1 MRTRLTTALALSSI
15 LALGACSDTASL
27 VSPDEASSDSLESL
41 VPVTALAASSI
52 WEGGYGAVFTSSN
65 SPEGNEVLTFYRAPD
80 GTLYPKEPVS
90 TGGLGTGGG
99 LGNQGALALNN
110 DASLLLVVNAGSDD
124 VSVMGTEGW
133 PELLHRVP
141 SQGTRPISV
150 AVRGSLVYV
159 LNGGGEENVAGFRLS
174 RKGRLTPIRGAV
186 YPLSEGQVA
195 SAQVGFSPDGR
206 SLVVTEKATNRILI
220 FPVMPNGRLGQ
231 VRVEESA
238 GQTPFG
244 FAFSRQG
251 TLVVSEAFGGAPGAS
266 VLSSY
271 GINGGGLMEITPLAA
286 TTQTAACWVVITRNG
301 RYAYTTNTGSGTISS
316 FSVSPSGELYL
327 LEAVAAGMEGNG
339 PIDMALSRNS
349 RFLHVLNS
357 GTNTLGAYKV
367 RNDGSLE
374 RIEGASGLP
383 SGANGLAA
391 R

>member
-1 MRTRLTTALALSSI
+1 MRTRLTMSLALASM
-15 LALGACSDTASL
+15 LALGACGDSASV
-27 VSPDEASSDSLESL
+27 VSPEAASDDGLESL
-41 VPVTALAASSI
+41 ATVTALSASSI
-52 WEGGYGAVFTSSN
+52 WEGGYGAVFTTSN

-99 LGNQGALALNN
+99 LGNQGALTFNG
-110 DASLLLVVNAGSDD
+110 DRSLLLVVNAGSDD
-124 VSVMGTEGW
+124 ISVMGTEGW

-141 SQGTRPISV
+141 SRGTRPISV

-174 RKGRLTPIRGAV
+174 RKGRLTPIPGAV
-186 YPLSEGQVA
+186 YPLSEAQVG

-206 SLVVTEKATNRILI
+206 SLVVTEKATNRILV
-220 FPVMPNGRLGQ
+220 FPVLRNGRLGE
-231 VRVEESA
+231 VRVEQSA

-244 FAFSRQG
+244 FAFNRQG

-271 GINGGGLMEITPLAA
+271 GIQGGDLVEITPLAA

-301 RYAYTTNTGSGTISS
+301 RFAYTTNTASGTISS
-316 FSVSPSGELYL
+316 FSVSSSGELQL
-327 LEAVAAGMEGNG
+327 LEAVAAGMPGNG
-339 PIDMALSRNS
+339 PIDMALSTNS
-349 RFLHVLNS
+349 RFLHVLNA
-357 GTNTLGAYKV
+357 GTNSLGAYRV
-367 RNDGSLE
+367 RNDGTLE
-374 RIEGASGLP
+374 RIEGISGLP
-383 SGANGLAA
+383 AGANGLAA